1 MFLSKD
7 LILLILLIFILIL
20 LLHLF
25 FMQLF
30 RLPDAVFSLRNAITA
45 SNALLARHTTI
56 FKYYSLIRATQIIQE
71 SVGFDKGFSHRYIL
85 CAVFFLFLQ
94 CFFLITCTVFSPFP
108 SEYIH
113 KGMAVLHRV
122 C

>member
-1 MFLSKD
+1 MFLLKD

-45 SNALLARHTTI
+45 SNALLARHITI

-71 SVGFDKGFSHRYIL
+71 SVGSDKGFSHRCIL
-85 CAVFFLFLQ
+85 CADFFPVPVGFFYDNLH
-94 CFFLITCTVFSPFP
+94 CFFPIPFRI
-108 SEYIH
+108 YT
-113 KGMAVLHRV
+113 
-122 C
+122 